1 MREDEIY
8 FSESILSSLDIYIE
22 LIKKWQKNIN
32 LVSKNSINDLWN
44 RHVLDSAQLYSLL
57 PAPKKGLYI
66 YDLGSG
72 AGFPGMVLGIMGR
85 KDIILCESNKRKC
98 EFLKEVSRITNT
110 NISIVNIRAQKLDG
124 RSALAITSRALAS
137 LDALLEIS
145 MPILREKGVC
155 VFPKGRTWKEELT
168 VAEKKFIINYNTV
181 QSITSSDSKI
191 IIITKVRKKYGK

>member
-72 AGFPGMVLGIMGR
+72 AGFPGMVLAIMGR

>member
-1 MREDEIY
+1 M
-8 FSESILSSLDIYIE
+8 
-22 LIKKWQKNIN
+22 
-32 LVSKNSINDLWN
+32 WN
-44 RHVLDSAQLYSLL
+44 RHVIDSAQLYSLL

-66 YDLGSG
+66 YDIGSG
-72 AGFPGMVLGIMGR
+72 AGFPGMVLAIMGR

-145 MPILREKGVC
+145 MPILCEKGVC

>member
-32 LVSKNSINDLWN
+32 LVSKNSIDHLWN
-44 RHVLDSAQLYSLL
+44 RHVIDSAQLYSLL

-66 YDLGSG
+66 YDIGSG

-155 VFPKGRTWKEELT
+155 VFPKGRTWKEELM

>member
-32 LVSKNSINDLWN
+32 LVSKNSVNDLWN

-72 AGFPGMVLGIMGR
+72 AGFPGMVLAIMGR

-124 RSALAITSRALAS
+124 GSALAITSRALAS

>member
-32 LVSKNSINDLWN
+32 LVSKNSIDHLWN
-44 RHVLDSAQLYSLL
+44 RHVIDSAQLYSLL

-66 YDLGSG
+66 YDIGSG

-110 NISIVNIRAQKLDG
+110 NISIANTRAQKLEG
-124 RSALAITSRALAS
+124 GSALAITSRALAS

-191 IIITKVRKKYGK
+191 IIITKVRKKYGN

>member
-32 LVSKNSINDLWN
+32 LVSKNSIDHLWN
-44 RHVLDSAQLYSLL
+44 RHVIDSAQLYSLL
-57 PAPKKGLYI
+57 PAPKKRLYI
-66 YDLGSG
+66 YDIGSG
-72 AGFPGMVLGIMGR
+72 AGFPSMVLGIMGR

-124 RSALAITSRALAS
+124 GSALAITSRALAS

-155 VFPKGRTWKEELT
+155 VFPKGRTWKEELM

>member
-1 MREDEIY
+1 MNP
-8 FSESILSSLDIYIE
+8 
-22 LIKKWQKNIN
+22 IKGN
-32 LVSKNSINDLWN
+32 V
-44 RHVLDSAQLYSLL
+44 
-57 PAPKKGLYI
+57 
-66 YDLGSG
+66 
-72 AGFPGMVLGIMGR
+72 
-85 KDIILCESNKRKC
+85 

-110 NISIVNIRAQKLDG
+110 NISIANIRAQKLDG
-124 RSALAITSRALAS
+124 GSALAITSRALAS

>member
-1 MREDEIY
+1 M
-8 FSESILSSLDIYIE
+8 
-22 LIKKWQKNIN
+22 
-32 LVSKNSINDLWN
+32 WN

-110 NISIVNIRAQKLDG
+110 NISIANTRAQKLEG
-124 RSALAITSRALAS
+124 GSALAITSRALAS

>member
-72 AGFPGMVLGIMGR
+72 AGFPGMVLAIMGR

-137 LDALLEIS
+137 LDTLLEIS

-191 IIITKVRKKYGK
+191 IIITKVRKQYGK

>member
-32 LVSKNSINDLWN
+32 LVSKNSIDDLWN

-72 AGFPGMVLGIMGR
+72 AGFPGMVLAIMGR

-124 RSALAITSRALAS
+124 KSALAITSRALAS

>member
-66 YDLGSG
+66 YDIGSG

-137 LDALLEIS
+137 LDTLLEIS

>member
-72 AGFPGMVLGIMGR
+72 AGFPGMVLAIMGR

-168 VAEKKFIINYNTV
+168 VAEKKFIKNYNTV

>member
-8 FSESILSSLDIYIE
+8 FSESILSSLYIYIE

-72 AGFPGMVLGIMGR
+72 AGFPGMVLAIMGR

-137 LDALLEIS
+137 LDTLLEIS

-191 IIITKVRKKYGK
+191 IIITKVRKKYGN

>member
-1 MREDEIY
+1 MRKDEIY
-8 FSESILSSLDIYIE
+8 FSERILSSLDIYIE

-32 LVSKNSINDLWN
+32 LVSKNSIDHLWN
-44 RHVLDSAQLYSLL
+44 RHVIDSAQLYSLL

-66 YDLGSG
+66 YDIVSG

>member
-32 LVSKNSINDLWN
+32 LVSKNSVNDLWN

-72 AGFPGMVLGIMGR
+72 AGFPGMVLAIMGR

-181 QSITSSDSKI
+181 QSITSSDSKK

>member
-66 YDLGSG
+66 YDIGSG

>member
-32 LVSKNSINDLWN
+32 LVSKNSVNDLCN

-66 YDLGSG
+66 YDIGSG

-110 NISIVNIRAQKLDG
+110 NISIANTRAQKLEG
-124 RSALAITSRALAS
+124 GSALAITSRALAS

>member
-8 FSESILSSLDIYIE
+8 FSKSILSSLDIYIE

-66 YDLGSG
+66 YDIGSG

-98 EFLKEVSRITNT
+98 EFLKEASRITNT
-110 NISIVNIRAQKLDG
+110 NISIANIRAQKLEG
-124 RSALAITSRALAS
+124 GSALAITSRALAS

>member
-66 YDLGSG
+66 YDIGSG

-191 IIITKVRKKYGK
+191 IIITKVRKKYGN

>member
-32 LVSKNSINDLWN
+32 LVSKNSVNDLWN

-72 AGFPGMVLGIMGR
+72 AGFPGMVLAIMGR

-155 VFPKGRTWKEELT
+155 VFPKGRTWKEELM

>member
-22 LIKKWQKNIN
+22 MIKKWQKNIN

-155 VFPKGRTWKEELT
+155 VFPKGRTWKEELM

>member
-32 LVSKNSINDLWN
+32 LVSKNSVNDLWN

-66 YDLGSG
+66 YDIGSG

-181 QSITSSDSKI
+181 QSITSSDSKK

>member
-1 MREDEIY
+1 MREDEID

-32 LVSKNSINDLWN
+32 LVSKDSINDLWN

-66 YDLGSG
+66 YDIGSG

-110 NISIVNIRAQKLDG
+110 NISIANTRAQKLDG
-124 RSALAITSRALAS
+124 GSALAITSRALAS

-145 MPILREKGVC
+145 MPILRAKGVC
-155 VFPKGRTWKEELT
+155 VFPKGRTWKEELA

>member
-1 MREDEIY
+1 MREDEIN

-32 LVSKNSINDLWN
+32 LVSKDSINDLWN

-66 YDLGSG
+66 YDIGSG

-110 NISIVNIRAQKLDG
+110 NISIANIRAQKLDG
-124 RSALAITSRALAS
+124 GSALAITSRALAS

-155 VFPKGRTWKEELT
+155 VFPKGRTWKEELA

>member
-8 FSESILSSLDIYIE
+8 FSKSILSSLDIYIE

-72 AGFPGMVLGIMGR
+72 AGFPGMVLAIMGR

-110 NISIVNIRAQKLDG
+110 NISIANIRAQILDG

>member
-66 YDLGSG
+66 YDIGSG

-155 VFPKGRTWKEELT
+155 VFPKGRTWKEELM

>member
-191 IIITKVRKKYGK
+191 IIITKVRK

>member
-66 YDLGSG
+66 YDIGSG

-137 LDALLEIS
+137 LDTLLEIS

-155 VFPKGRTWKEELT
+155 VFPKGRTWKE
-168 VAEKKFIINYNTV
+168 
-181 QSITSSDSKI
+181 
-191 IIITKVRKKYGK
+191 

>member
-32 LVSKNSINDLWN
+32 LVSKNSIDHLWN
-44 RHVLDSAQLYSLL
+44 RHVIDSAQLYSLL

-66 YDLGSG
+66 YDIGSG

-137 LDALLEIS
+137 LDTLLEIS

>member
-8 FSESILSSLDIYIE
+8 YSESILSSLDIYIE

-32 LVSKNSINDLWN
+32 LVSKNRINDLWN

-72 AGFPGMVLGIMGR
+72 AGFPGMVLAIMGR

>member
-32 LVSKNSINDLWN
+32 LVSKNSVNDLWN

-72 AGFPGMVLGIMGR
+72 AGFPGMVLAIMGR

-191 IIITKVRKKYGK
+191 IIITKVRKKYGN

>member
-32 LVSKNSINDLWN
+32 LVSKNSIDDLWN

-72 AGFPGMVLGIMGR
+72 AGFPGMVLAIMGR

-137 LDALLEIS
+137 LDTLLEIS

-155 VFPKGRTWKEELT
+155 VFPKGRTWKEELM

-181 QSITSSDSKI
+181 QCITSSDSKI
-191 IIITKVRKKYGK
+191 IIITKVRKKYGN

>member
-66 YDLGSG
+66 YDIGSG

-110 NISIVNIRAQKLDG
+110 NISIVNIRAQKLNG

>member
-72 AGFPGMVLGIMGR
+72 AGFPGMVLAIMGR

-155 VFPKGRTWKEELT
+155 VFPKGRTWKEELM

-191 IIITKVRKKYGK
+191 IIITKVRKKYGN

>member
-22 LIKKWQKNIN
+22 LIKKWHKNIN

-72 AGFPGMVLGIMGR
+72 AGFPGMVLAIMGR

>member
-32 LVSKNSINDLWN
+32 LVSKNSVNDLWY
-44 RHVLDSAQLYSLL
+44 RHVLDSAQLYSQL

-72 AGFPGMVLGIMGR
+72 AGFPGMVLAIMGR